1 MCGIA
6 GFTTLGD
13 DRYDLQGVIRSM
25 TRALAHRG
33 PDGEGFFQDT
43 GVVLGHRR
51 LAVIDLEG
59 GGQPMADR
67 QGRYELIYN
76 GEVYN
81 YLELRRELEGRG
93 HNLRTQSDTEVVL
106 ECLAAAGAGALNEF
120 EGMFALALWD
130 RQKRRLLLARDRL
143 GIKPLYFARHGGE
156 IVFASELKSLLQHP
170 RVARRLNHHS
180 VSKYF
185 AYGYVPAPNT
195 IFDQIEK
202 LEPGSWVEFDASGM
216 TRRFYWDLP
225 LRDNPVSP
233 RNLEECCEE
242 LVQLMRESVRRQLRS
257 DVPVGVFLSGGIDS
271 SAITALAAQESSTKL
286 HSFSIGFDQS
296 SYNESKYARRVA
308 SLFGT
313 EHHEEILTLDKA
325 TELFPEVMRTLDEP
339 FADASI
345 IPTYF
350 LSQVAARQVKV
361 VLGGDGSDELF
372 AGYPSFQAHKIME
385 RLSFLPTQCRD
396 WLGRAAKGL
405 PVSHRYAS
413 LDHLTQ
419 QFLKGLGMSPEVRFF
434 LWMGYYG
441 NPERKRLFSR
451 DMQDE
456 LRHEDS
462 FEDIVRHVQKSGL
475 TETFQRLQ
483 YLCLKLYFQDDILAK
498 VDRASMAHSLEV
510 RVPYMDRSLLDF
522 AGRIQPFYKL
532 NGLTTKYVLKRA
544 LRGFLPPE
552 IIRRRKAGFMMPVAT
567 WLNRSMRSTIND
579 LCSTSEIAKT
589 GLFDPAFVRQL
600 LEEHFQGRRD
610 HRKLIYALLSFMAW
624 HRNYAS

>member
-13 DRYDLQGVIRSM
+13 ARDDDQEVIRAM

-33 PDGEGFFQDT
+33 PDGEGFFQDA
-43 GVVLGHRR
+43 GIVLGHRR
-51 LAVIDLEG
+51 LAIIDPEG
-59 GGQPMADR
+59 GRQPMSDR

-93 HNLRTQSDTEVVL
+93 HTFRTESDTEVVV
-106 ECLAAAGAGALNEF
+106 ECLAAAGAGALNQF

-130 RQKRRLLLARDRL
+130 REKRRLLLARDRL
-143 GIKPLYFARHGGE
+143 GIKPLYFARHGSE
-156 IVFASELKSLLQHP
+156 MVFASELKSLLLHP

-185 AYGYVPAPNT
+185 AHGYVPAPNT

-202 LEPGSWVEFDASGM
+202 LEPGSWLEFDAGGM
-216 TRRFYWDLP
+216 TKRFYWDLP
-225 LRDNPVSP
+225 LTDNPVSP

-242 LVQLMRESVRRQLRS
+242 LLQLMRESVRRQLRS

-271 SAITALAAQESSTKL
+271 SAITALAAQESSKKL

-296 SYNESKYARRVA
+296 SYNESEYARRVA

-325 TELFPEVMRTLDEP
+325 AELFPEVMRTLDEP

-350 LSQVAARQVKV
+350 LSQRAARQVKV

-372 AGYPSFQAHKIME
+372 AGYPSFQAHKVME
-385 RLSFLPTQCRD
+385 RLSFLPTGCRD
-396 WLGRAAKGL
+396 WLDSLAKGL

-441 NPERKRLFSR
+441 NPEMKLLFSR
-451 DMQDE
+451 ELRDE
-456 LRHEDS
+456 LRRDDP
-462 FEDIVRHVQKSGL
+462 FEDLARHVQKSGL
-475 TETFQRLQ
+475 RETFQRLQ
-483 YLCLKLYFQDDILAK
+483 YLCVKLYFQDDILAK
-498 VDRASMAHSLEV
+498 IDRASMAHSLEV
-510 RVPYMDRSLLDF
+510 RVPYADRALLDF

-544 LRGFLPPE
+544 LRGLLPPE

-567 WLNRSMRSTIND
+567 WLSRSMRSTIED
-579 LCSTSEIAKT
+579 LCSPGEIAKT
-589 GLFDPAFVRQL
+589 GLFDPAYVRQML
-600 LEEHFQGRRD
+600 DEHFQRRRD
-610 HRKLIYALLSFMAW
+610 HRKHIYALLCFMAW